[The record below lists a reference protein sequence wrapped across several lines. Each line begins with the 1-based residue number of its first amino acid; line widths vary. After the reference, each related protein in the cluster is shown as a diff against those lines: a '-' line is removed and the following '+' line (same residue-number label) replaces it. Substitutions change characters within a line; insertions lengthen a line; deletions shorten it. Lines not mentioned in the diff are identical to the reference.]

1 MCTHLILLDLLDSN
15 YTSQSLFSEHTQYSF
30 LWIRDSYQWPLVVL
44 RIKYFLQNYIN
55 MEFEVS
61 HIKGKMITYA
71 DDTSILNMGIDPE
84 ELKPAISINTR
95 QVNTVLWSNLYIN
108 LKQIIYCSQQNKAD
122 MTLIY
127 KSVLKIKKSER
138 KSDSFLVL
146 LLTLIQLGRHI
157 LTKSTIRLHPTYLY
171 TINQLSKVTELA
183 VRRAMYY
190 GLLYSFLSYGITI
203 QGLSAKKYNTKWQ
216 YIFQKKMGIVQ
227 I

>member
-1 MCTHLILLDLLDSN
+1 
-15 YTSQSLFSEHTQYSF
+15 
-30 LWIRDSYQWPLVVL
+30 
-44 RIKYFLQNYIN
+44 
-55 MEFEVS
+55 
-61 HIKGKMITYA
+61 
-71 DDTSILNMGIDPE
+71 
-84 ELKPAISINTR
+84 
-95 QVNTVLWSNLYIN
+95 
-108 LKQIIYCSQQNKAD
+108 

-203 QGLSAKKYNTKWQ
+203 QGLSAKKYNTK
-216 YIFQKKMGIVQ
+216 
-227 I
+227 